1 MLQTMT
7 GHKALV
13 SALVLVASTL
23 PATADARRGTD
34 AGDGPRVQ
42 YALDMHVPRRI
53 CLNSNGIVSVA
64 VVRGISAV
72 NTNTT
77 ARVGAGLMRNM
88 PDVVLDATVADSSI
102 VTLTDATRVTW
113 LDGQRDPPTA
123 NFRFRANKVGTT
135 SLSFRARISEMG
147 DFPDWR
153 GPLEDVADDIGI
165 TVINCKFEIST
176 HSRFAVDG
184 EANLRFGA
192 GFNRIALEPSADGV
206 YRASASLGWYA
217 SVSQVGD
224 CLGRGAPNRSEVV
237 IIGTLD
243 DSGTLSV
250 DVKYEPF
257 GFTLA
262 GNCGGFSTNVS
273 PSTLRVEVPL
283 GGGGVVILDQTLT
296 SPLGDAPGQAAVLV
310 RPTDVPTPP

>member
-1 MLQTMT
+1 VQIMT

-13 SALVLVASTL
+13 GALVLVALTL

-34 AGDGPRVQ
+34 AGSGPRVQ
-42 YALDMHVPRRI
+42 YALDMQIPRRI

-64 VVRGISAV
+64 VVRGVSAV

-77 ARVGAGLMRNM
+77 ERVGAGLMRNM
-88 PDVVLDATVADSSI
+88 PDVIIDATVADNSI
-102 VTLTDATRVTW
+102 VSLTDATRVTW
-113 LDGQRDPPTA
+113 LDGDRDPPTA

-192 GFNRIALEPSADGV
+192 GFNRVALEPSADGE
-206 YRASASLGWYA
+206 YQASASLGWYA

-224 CLGRGAPNRSEVV
+224 CLGRGAPNRSNVV
-237 IIGTLD
+237 IRGRLD
-243 DSGTLSV
+243 DSGTLTV
-250 DVKYEPF
+250 EIEYRPF
-257 GFTLA
+257 GFTLT
-262 GNCGGFSTNVS
+262 GNCGGLSANVS
-273 PSTLRVEVPL
+273 PTALRVEVPP
-283 GGGGVVILDQTLT
+283 GGGGVIILDHTLT
-296 SPLGDAPGQAAVLV
+296 SPFGDAPGQAAVLV
-310 RPTDVPTPP
+310 RPTDVPTSP